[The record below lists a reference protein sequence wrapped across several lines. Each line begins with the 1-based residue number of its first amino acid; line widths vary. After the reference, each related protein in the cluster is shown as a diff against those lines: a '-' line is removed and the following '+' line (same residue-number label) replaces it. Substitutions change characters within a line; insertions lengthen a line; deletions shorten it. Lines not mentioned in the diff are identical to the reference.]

1 MFRWQGRKECMPLAD
16 YISDWI
22 GLGAKF
28 IGGCCRTY
36 AKDITVIKKKVEEL
50 QA

>member
-1 MFRWQGRKECMPLAD
+1 MPIAD
-16 YISDWI
+16 YVSDWI

-36 AKDITVIKKKVEEL
+36 AKDIANIKKKLDEL
-50 QA
+50 KV